1 MNGNVGVQL
10 RQRMMTS
17 TIQDRIDF
25 EERPMQTFR
34 HEFFHM
40 AIATAIF
47 FGVAFLAR
55 LI

>member
-1 MNGNVGVQL
+1 MSGNVGVQL
-10 RQRMMTS
+10 RRCMMGS

-40 AIATAIF
+40 AIATVIF
-47 FGVAFLAR
+47 FGVAFLSR